1 MELPMSIRWI
11 KNVVVDGARSV
22 LEIQLGDRKIGDK
35 CYTRI
40 GTEVEKWFDNLSETR
55 EDVIAQGLDILKRRC
70 SGKSVAYPDGRPY
83 DWQ

>member
-1 MELPMSIRWI
+1 MSIRWA
-11 KNVVVDGARSV
+11 KNVVIDGVKSV
-22 LEIQLGDRKIGDK
+22 IEIQLGDRIIGDK

-40 GTEVEKWFDNLSETR
+40 GTEVEKWFDNISDSR

-70 SGKSVAYPDGRPY
+70 AGRAVTCPDGRPY